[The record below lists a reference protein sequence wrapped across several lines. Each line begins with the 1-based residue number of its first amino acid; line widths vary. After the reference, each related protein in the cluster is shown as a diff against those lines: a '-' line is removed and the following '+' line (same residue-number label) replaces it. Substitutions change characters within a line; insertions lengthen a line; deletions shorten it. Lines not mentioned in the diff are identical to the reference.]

1 MTEAE
6 KLALHLVGVHC
17 DPMAIARPH
26 DENVDQHQHEHRGPG
41 TIRNHDPGWLGYD
54 AAKVEAVLE
63 EAEAVP

>member
-6 KLALHLVGVHC
+6 ELALHLVGVHC

-26 DENVDQHQHEHRGPG
+26 SENVDQHQHEHRD
-41 TIRNHDPGWLGYD
+41 HDSGWLGYD

-63 EAEAVP
+63 EAEAAG